1 LANKEARNGA
11 ATPRCDENVGISRAC
26 FQLLISSNL
35 FAVEVLAV
43 TIFLSLL
50 LAVFFVVLFLG
61 SQRRTRHSIEQDAL
75 LPLDE
80 GRSPIKPG
88 KPGPR

>member
-1 LANKEARNGA
+1 MRLVCVL
-11 ATPRCDENVGISRAC
+11 RCC
-26 FQLLISSNL
+26 LIPSVKIL
-35 FAVEVLAV
+35 TVEVLAV

-61 SQRRTRHSIEQDAL
+61 SQRRTRHSMEQDAL

-80 GRSPIKPG
+80 GRSPIKPN
-88 KPGPR
+88 KSGPC

>member
-1 LANKEARNGA
+1 M
-11 ATPRCDENVGISRAC
+11 
-26 FQLLISSNL
+26 
-35 FAVEVLAV
+35 EVLAV

-80 GRSPIKPG
+80 ARAPIKPHQSG
-88 KPGPR
+88 SR

>member
-1 LANKEARNGA
+1 MEQDVPRMFTALEFARSIQVL
-11 ATPRCDENVGISRAC
+11 T
-26 FQLLISSNL
+26 
-35 FAVEVLAV
+35 VEVLAV

-61 SQRRTRHSIEQDAL
+61 SQRRTRHSMEQDAL

-80 GRSPIKPG
+80 GRAPSNSIPPV
-88 KPGPR
+88 PAAARSQSQLLP